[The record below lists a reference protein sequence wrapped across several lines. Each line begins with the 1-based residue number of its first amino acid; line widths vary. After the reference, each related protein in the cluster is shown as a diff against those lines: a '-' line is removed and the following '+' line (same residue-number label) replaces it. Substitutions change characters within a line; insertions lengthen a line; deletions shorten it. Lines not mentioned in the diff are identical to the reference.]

1 MSVQPFISL
10 KFSGKVLLSYLNE
23 LRSLVGE
30 KSVVMV
36 LRKADMLQNIGKVV
50 SSRHEKVAPYEALT
64 TINQIVEDIF
74 GETARRTVIFNAA
87 KMSFKSSFA
96 NTNVVKETKKWME
109 EHPDS
114 PLRLRT
120 SLETISFLMEA
131 TSEQHIRLDES
142 SSHYHFMVED
152 CIACWGV
159 EKQNWP
165 FCFYNV
171 GIIRGGLSYL
181 FGRDDYPVQELACIT
196 NGDKNCEF
204 IVRKF
209 PFSENER
216 GSGKTGFLSLPAHL
230 R

>member
-1 MSVQPFISL
+1 MSVQPFISF

-36 LRKADMLQNIGKVV
+36 LRKANMLQDIGHNV
-50 SSRHEKVAPYEALT
+50 SSRHEKIAGYEALMAINN
-64 TINQIVEDIF
+64 TIEDIF

-96 NTNVVKETKKWME
+96 NTTVVSDTKKWMN
-109 EHPDS
+109 EHPES
-114 PLRLRT
+114 PLRLRS
-120 SLETISFLMEA
+120 SLETITYLMEA
-131 TSEQHIRLDES
+131 TSDQHINLDES
-142 SSHYHFMVED
+142 SSHYHVTVEN
-152 CIACWGV
+152 CVACWGM
-159 EKQNWP
+159 QHQSWP
-165 FCFYNV
+165 VCFYNV
-171 GIIRGGLSYL
+171 GIIRGGLSYM
-181 FGRDDYPVQELACIT
+181 FGKDDYPVQELSCIS
-196 NGDKNCEF
+196 NGDPICEF
-204 IVRKF
+204 IIRKF

>member
-23 LRSLVGE
+23 LRSLIGE
-30 KSVVMV
+30 KSVIMV
-36 LRKADMLQNIGKVV
+36 LRKADLLQGIGKSV
-50 SSRHEKVAPYEALT
+50 SSRHEKIAPYEALT
-64 TINQIVEDIF
+64 SINQVVEEIF

-87 KMSFKSSFA
+87 KMSFKSSYA
-96 NTNVVKETKKWME
+96 NTNIVKETKKWMDE
-109 EHPDS
+109 NPEN

-120 SLETISFLMEA
+120 CLETITFLMEA

-142 SSHYHFMVED
+142 SSHYHVMVED
-152 CIACWGV
+152 CVACWGV
-159 EKQNWP
+159 EKQSWP
-165 FCFYNV
+165 YCFYNV
-171 GIIRGGLSYL
+171 GNIRGGLSYL
-181 FGRDDYPVQELACIT
+181 FGRDDYPVQELACST
-196 NGDKNCEF
+196 TGDQNCEF

-216 GSGKTGFLSLPAHL
+216 GSGKTGFLSLPSHL